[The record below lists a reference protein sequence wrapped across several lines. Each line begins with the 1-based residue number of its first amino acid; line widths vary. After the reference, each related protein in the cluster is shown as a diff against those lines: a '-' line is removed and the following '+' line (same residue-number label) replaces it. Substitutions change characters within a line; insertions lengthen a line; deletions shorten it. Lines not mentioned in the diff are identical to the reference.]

1 MEKALTGLF
10 GSGPEA
16 DAKTQKAQ
24 DFVQRY
30 SQGAPDQG
38 YTTDEAVGHLN
49 NLLQHA
55 NSDQVEK
62 ATRHTLESL
71 PENQRSEFGQ
81 FVNQLHERQTGQASG
96 GTPSVNDISRMF
108 GQAGGSANSVG
119 DLFGSLFGGGGGS
132 GGGAGGA
139 ITSMLGGL
147 FGGNDESHGTQQ
159 QSQSPSSGMGGLGD
173 FMNSGVGKVVIGGIA
188 AYLARELLNQHR

>member
-16 DAKTQKAQ
+16 DAKSQRAQ

-38 YTTDEAVGHLN
+38 YTTDEAVGQLN
-49 NLLQHA
+49 NLLGHA
-55 NSDQVEK
+55 NSDQVER

-71 PENQRSEFGQ
+71 PENQRTEFGQ

-108 GQAGGSANSVG
+108 GQSGGSANSVG
-119 DLFGSLFGGGGGS
+119 DLFGSLFGGGGSS
-132 GGGAGGA
+132 GGGA
-139 ITSMLGGL
+139 INNMLGGL
-147 FGGNDESHGTQQ
+147 FGD
-159 QSQSPSSGMGGLGD
+159 QSQEKRQTGSSSSGMGGLGD
-173 FMNSGVGKVVIGGIA
+173 FMNSGVGKVVLGGIA
-188 AYLARELLNQHR
+188 AYLAKELMNQHR